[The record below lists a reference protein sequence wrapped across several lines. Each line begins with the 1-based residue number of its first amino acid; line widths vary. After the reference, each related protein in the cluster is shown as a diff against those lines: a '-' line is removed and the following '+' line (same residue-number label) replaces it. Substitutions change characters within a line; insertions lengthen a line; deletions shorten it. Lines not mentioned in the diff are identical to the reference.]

1 MYISTATMAAI
12 FTLLAFLSG
21 VVIWLVIIAGR
32 LSEQVMTLFA
42 CNNVMDDDLAA
53 VESDIQD
60 IYDEMGIKPQQKNS
74 TSSATQTTTKIL
86 KYLTFYRK
94 PPKNLH
100 KRPTGRRR
108 GSSPRKGT
116 SSTRA
121 CTRGSA

>member
-60 IYDEMGIKPQQKNS
+60 IYDEMGIKPP
-74 TSSATQTTTKIL
+74 TEELHIL
-86 KYLTFYRK
+86 CDPDDDEDLEIPDF
-94 PPKNLH
+94 LQE
-100 KRPTGRRR
+100 
-108 GSSPRKGT
+108 
-116 SSTRA
+116 A
-121 CTRGSA
+121 A